1 MGAGTAACTLAPC
14 PPVPRVISMRAG
26 MSLLRDLDAF
36 YVEHRRC
43 GELDSGVEGA
53 CVWMKCSCGA
63 VLGRNV
69 AEKGN
74 P

>member
-1 MGAGTAACTLAPC
+1 
-14 PPVPRVISMRAG
+14 
-26 MSLLRDLDAF
+26 MSLLRDLDVF
-36 YVEHRRC
+36 YREHRRY

-69 AEKGN
+69 AEPGN